1 MSRIGNKPITIPV
14 GVSINIEDLRMAADG
29 PKGKLVMVVH
39 PLASI
44 TQEGGQ
50 LVVRRMEET
59 KFAKSIHGM
68 TRSRAQAVI
77 DGVDRGFNKKLELVG
92 TGYRVIKQ
100 GQGLSLSLGFSHP
113 VIVDPVEGISFEIE
127 GNTVINIS
135 GVDKQSVGQAAAN
148 IRCLRPPETYKGKG
162 IRYSG
167 EIVRRKAGKQAKAGA
182 AA

>member
-1 MSRIGNKPITIPV
+1 
-14 GVSINIEDLRMAADG
+14 MAADG
-29 PKGKLVMVVH
+29 PKGKLGMVVH

-77 DGVDRGFNKKLELVG
+77 DGVDKGFNKKLELVG

-113 VIVDPVEGISFEIE
+113 VIVDQAEGISFEIE

-135 GVDKQSVGQAAAN
+135 GVDKQSVGQVAAN
-148 IRCLRPPETYKGKG
+148 IRCLRLPEPYKGKG

-167 EIVRRKAGKQAKAGA
+167 EIVRRKAGKQAKAVA

>member
-1 MSRIGNKPITIPV
+1 
-14 GVSINIEDLRMAADG
+14 MAADG
-29 PKGKLVMVVH
+29 PKGKLGMVVH

-77 DGVDRGFNKKLELVG
+77 DGVDKGFNKKLELVG

-135 GVDKQSVGQAAAN
+135 GVDKQSVGQVAAN
-148 IRCLRPPETYKGKG
+148 IRRLRPPEPYKGKG

-167 EIVRRKAGKQAKAGA
+167 EIVRRKAGKQAKAVA

>member
-1 MSRIGNKPITIPV
+1 
-14 GVSINIEDLRMAADG
+14 MAADG
-29 PKGKLVMVVH
+29 PKGKLGMVVH

-77 DGVDRGFNKKLELVG
+77 DGVDSGFNKKLELVG

-148 IRCLRPPETYKGKG
+148 IRCLRPPEPYKGKG

>member
-1 MSRIGNKPITIPV
+1 MT
-14 GVSINIEDLRMAADG
+14 ADG
-29 PKGKLVMVVH
+29 SKGKLGMVAH

-127 GNTVINIS
+127 
-135 GVDKQSVGQAAAN
+135 
-148 IRCLRPPETYKGKG
+148 
-162 IRYSG
+162 
-167 EIVRRKAGKQAKAGA
+167 
-182 AA
+182 

>member
-1 MSRIGNKPITIPV
+1 
-14 GVSINIEDLRMAADG
+14 MAADG
-29 PKGKLVMVVH
+29 PKGKLGMVVH

-77 DGVDRGFNKKLELVG
+77 DGVDKGFNKKLELVG

-148 IRCLRPPETYKGKG
+148 IRCLRPPEPYKGKG

-167 EIVRRKAGKQAKAGA
+167 EIVRRKAGKQAKAVA

>member
-14 GVSINIEDLRMAADG
+14 GVSINIEDRRMAADG
-29 PKGKLVMVVH
+29 PKGKLGMVVH

-77 DGVDRGFNKKLELVG
+77 DGVDKGFNKKLELVG

-135 GVDKQSVGQAAAN
+135 GVDKQSVGQVAAN
-148 IRCLRPPETYKGKG
+148 IRRLRPPEPYKGKG